1 MRVFLSLM
9 SVLLLLP
16 SVKAQDVDLL
26 FISRQGGVFISEVK
40 DGVPGPYVKKN
51 YVVTIQGFGS
61 GTPSPNPDPNPNP
74 NPNPSDPE
82 TDRVANISKSVLGSS
97 LEAMAAAA
105 IVDAL
110 YKQGLKGAD
119 FVAMLNMSL
128 PIGDTQ
134 LKSEGRLK
142 KWGEQVTAPFA
153 GNPASVDPVKI
164 KAGLVKA
171 FNLPATSLA
180 GIAEAVET
188 GEVPQ
193 SAIDFQMIITLIL
206 AILNLLSKLPGVGQ

>member
-1 MRVFLSLM
+1 M
-9 SVLLLLP
+9 
-16 SVKAQDVDLL
+16 
-26 FISRQGGVFISEVK
+26 
-40 DGVPGPYVKKN
+40 
-51 YVVTIQGFGS
+51 
-61 GTPSPNPDPNPNP
+61 
-74 NPNPSDPE
+74 
-82 TDRVANISKSVLGSS
+82 LGSS